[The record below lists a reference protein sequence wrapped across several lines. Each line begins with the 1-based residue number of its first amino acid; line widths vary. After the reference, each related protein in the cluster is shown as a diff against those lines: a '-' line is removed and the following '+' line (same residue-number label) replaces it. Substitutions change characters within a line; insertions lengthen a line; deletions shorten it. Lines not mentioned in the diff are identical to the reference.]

1 MKMHSDLGKMY
12 RRNYMVKSQLR
23 SLEDKSRALNSKI
36 DGETKIDEWAE
47 SYITRADAQIDDV
60 SDYMQYR
67 NLGGLAKATGHV
79 RGPAPQT
86 RALPAPSLPH
96 YGQQRQPAPQPSQP
110 TPQPSQPTTGYSTA
124 KSFIDSM
131 PMELQVPFRKIHRQT
146 DFANVDNAIGNY
158 TATTLIKDN
167 FARNKGN
174 VHELVDGNDKWSRES
189 KKYADDN
196 KVSHSK
202 LISLMEA
209 WKNSTVKSVVESSPS
224 PDEVEEAI
232 RLSKGSNLGFSTM
245 DLPLVGAGN
254 TLGSSLGLGAM
265 AAVLGAV
272 TYNEYRS
279 KGTVRAILMPRLKQA
294 GVYGVAGIGLALLYQ
309 SIVGTGQKTGWY

>member
-67 NLGGLAKATGHV
+67 NLGGLAKRVATGHV
-79 RGPAPQT
+79 RHPAPQT

-96 YGQQRQPAPQPSQP
+96 YGQQRQPAPPKP
-110 TPQPSQPTTGYSTA
+110 KPVADRDGDGVPDKDDKFPDDPPEWADDDNDGYGNNYDLFGNLGYST
-124 KSFIDSM
+124 
-131 PMELQVPFRKIHRQT
+131 Q
-146 DFANVDNAIGNY
+146 
-158 TATTLIKDN
+158 
-167 FARNKGN
+167 
-174 VHELVDGNDKWSRES
+174 
-189 KKYADDN
+189 
-196 KVSHSK
+196 
-202 LISLMEA
+202 
-209 WKNSTVKSVVESSPS
+209 
-224 PDEVEEAI
+224 
-232 RLSKGSNLGFSTM
+232 
-245 DLPLVGAGN
+245 DLPLVSVGN
-254 TLGSSLGLGAM
+254 TIGSTLGLGAM
-265 AAVLGAV
+265 AAVLGLV

-279 KGTVRAILMPRLKQA
+279 KKTMRGILVPRLKQA
-294 GVYGVAGIGLALLYQ
+294 AIYGAGGVGVALLYQ

>member
-67 NLGGLAKATGHV
+67 NLGGLAKRVATGHV
-79 RGPAPQT
+79 RHPAPQT

-96 YGQQRQPAPQPSQP
+96 YGQQRQPAPSNDEDGDGIP
-110 TPQPSQPTTGYSTA
+110 
-124 KSFIDSM
+124 DS
-131 PMELQVPFRKIHRQT
+131 EDD
-146 DFANVDNAIGNY
+146 DFG
-158 TATTLIKDN
+158 
-167 FARNKGN
+167 
-174 VHELVDGNDKWSRES
+174 
-189 KKYADDN
+189 
-196 KVSHSK
+196 
-202 LISLMEA
+202 
-209 WKNSTVKSVVESSPS
+209 
-224 PDEVEEAI
+224 
-232 RLSKGSNLGFSTM
+232 NLGLSTM
-245 DLPLVGAGN
+245 DFPLVSVGN
-254 TLGSSLGLGAM
+254 TIGSTLGLGAM
-265 AAVLGAV
+265 AAVLGLV

-279 KGTVRAILMPRLKQA
+279 KKTMRGILVPRLKQA
-294 GVYGVAGIGLALLYQ
+294 AIYGAGGVGVALLYQ

>member
-67 NLGGLAKATGHV
+67 NLGGLAKRVATGHV
-79 RGPAPQT
+79 RHPAPQT

-96 YGQQRQPAPQPSQP
+96 YGQQRQPALSNDEGQDGVP
-110 TPQPSQPTTGYSTA
+110 
-124 KSFIDSM
+124 DS
-131 PMELQVPFRKIHRQT
+131 E
-146 DFANVDNAIGNY
+146 
-158 TATTLIKDN
+158 
-167 FARNKGN
+167 
-174 VHELVDGNDKWSRES
+174 
-189 KKYADDN
+189 DD
-196 KVSHSK
+196 VF
-202 LISLMEA
+202 
-209 WKNSTVKSVVESSPS
+209 
-224 PDEVEEAI
+224 
-232 RLSKGSNLGFSTM
+232 GNLGLSTM
-245 DLPLVGAGN
+245 DFPLVGVGN
-254 TLGSSLGLGAM
+254 TLGSTLGLGAM
-265 AAVLGAV
+265 AAVLGIV

-279 KGTVRAILMPRLKQA
+279 KKNVRSLVVPRLKR
-294 GVYGVAGIGLALLYQ
+294 AGIYAAGGVGVALLYQ